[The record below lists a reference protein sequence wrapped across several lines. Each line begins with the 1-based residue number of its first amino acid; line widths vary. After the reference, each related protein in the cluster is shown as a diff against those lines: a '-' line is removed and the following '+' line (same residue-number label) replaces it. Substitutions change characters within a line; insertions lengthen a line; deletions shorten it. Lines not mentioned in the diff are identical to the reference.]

1 MFKTR
6 QQMFN
11 LEIQHE
17 GATVRVFLTGELDL
31 STAPDVLAQIQGL
44 SSGGLPDLVIDLSAL
59 DFIDSAG
66 LYVFI
71 TLHKRARAEATK
83 FVLASPRAQFLRLT
97 EVAGLQD
104 YFDFDD
110 STPNPYA

>member
-1 MFKTR
+1 MPSTR
-6 QQMFN
+6 EQKFN

-17 GATVRVFLTGELDL
+17 GATVRVLLSGELDL
-31 STAPDVLAQIQGL
+31 STAPELLAQIYGL
-44 SSGGLPDLVIDLSAL
+44 SSRGLPDLVLDVSEL

-71 TLHKRARAEATK
+71 TLHKRARAKGTR
-83 FVLASPRAQFLRLT
+83 FVIASPRLQFVRLT
-97 EVAGLQD
+97 QLAGLQN

-110 STPNPYA
+110 SAFTSA